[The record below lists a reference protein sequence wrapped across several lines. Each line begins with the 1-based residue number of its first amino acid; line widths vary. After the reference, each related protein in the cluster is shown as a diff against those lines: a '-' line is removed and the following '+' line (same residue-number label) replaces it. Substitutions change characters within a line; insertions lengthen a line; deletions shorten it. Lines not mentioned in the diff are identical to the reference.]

1 MCQPIPA
8 SPSSRTDRA
17 LNTSKPSNA
26 AKIKSPVDGTTHRT
40 HAGRKSAD
48 LSSVDLVE
56 PIAIALNL
64 IEWKP
69 DQQELIAKNSISRGL
84 LCKKRI
90 GKRMN
95 DQKPHRVVIVGAGF
109 GGLTAARAL
118 ASAPVSITVIDR
130 KNHHTFQP
138 LLYQVAT
145 AGLSPGEIAAP
156 IRSILHRHKNIE
168 VLMAEVTGFDLERRV
183 VQTAVQ
189 TDSQNDAQNEVQEIP
204 YDSLIVAAGARHA
217 YFGHDE
223 WEALAPGLKTIEDAI
238 EIRRRVL
245 LAFELA
251 ERRAS
256 ASEDH
261 DSEPLNFAVVGAG
274 PTGVELAGTLAEICR
289 HALAQ
294 DFRTIDPRRARI
306 HLIEGGPHVLP
317 AYPEDLSRSALKQL
331 QHLGVEVLTSTMVT
345 NVEPGV
351 IYMGD
356 TAGGTVRRTT
366 KMNAA
371 VILWAAGVAAS
382 PLGRKLGVPVD
393 RAGRVPVNPD
403 LSLPN
408 HPEVFVI
415 GDLSTLKDASGKLL
429 PGVAPVAI
437 QQGQYVA
444 KIIRRELASGS
455 HSRPLFHYFDKGS
468 LATIGRSAAIAQF
481 GKIHIS
487 GFIAWLAWLFVHI
500 LFLIGFQ
507 NRILVFI
514 QWAWSYFTYERS
526 ARLITG
532 STSLPGWNGADSG
545 IPNSSEAEEISAVTR
560 K

>member
-1 MCQPIPA
+1 MM
-8 SPSSRTDRA
+8 
-17 LNTSKPSNA
+17 
-26 AKIKSPVDGTTHRT
+26 
-40 HAGRKSAD
+40 
-48 LSSVDLVE
+48 
-56 PIAIALNL
+56 
-64 IEWKP
+64 
-69 DQQELIAKNSISRGL
+69 
-84 LCKKRI
+84 
-90 GKRMN
+90 GKAT
-95 DQKPHRVVIVGAGF
+95 HRVVIVGAGF
-109 GGLTAARAL
+109 GGLNAAQSL

-145 AGLSPGEIAAP
+145 AGLSPGEIASP
-156 IRSILHRHKNIE
+156 IRAILRRHKNVE

-183 VQTAVQ
+183 VQTIADG
-189 TDSQNDAQNEVQEIP
+189 DSQTEAQEIP
-204 YDSLIVAAGARHA
+204 YDSLIVAAGASHA

-223 WEALAPGLKTIEDAI
+223 WQALAPGLKTIEDAL

-256 ASEDH
+256 SGENH
-261 DSEPLNFAVVGAG
+261 DRLHQDPLNFVVVGAG

-289 HALAQ
+289 HALAH
-294 DFRTIDPRRARI
+294 DFRAIDPRRARI

-317 AYPEDLSRSALKQL
+317 AYPEDLSRSALEQL
-331 QHLGVEVLTSTMVT
+331 QRLGVEVLTSTLVT
-345 NVEPGV
+345 KIEPGV

-356 TAGGTVRRTT
+356 AR
-366 KMNAA
+366 MDAA

-382 PLGRKLGVPVD
+382 PLGKKLGVPID
-393 RAGRVPVNPD
+393 RAGRVLVNPD

-415 GDLSTLKDASGKLL
+415 GDLAALKDATGKLL

-437 QQGQYVA
+437 QEGRYVA
-444 KIIRRELASGS
+444 KSIRRELEAGAPSFPRSVREGGGFDF
-455 HSRPLFHYFDKGS
+455 RPPFHYRDKGS

-500 LFLIGFQ
+500 LFLIGFR
-507 NRILVFI
+507 NRVLVFI
-514 QWAWSYFTYERS
+514 QWAWSYFTYERG

-532 STSLPGWNGADSG
+532 STTLPGWSG
-545 IPNSSEAEEISAVTR
+545 GHSVVSDAEEMSGVSH